1 MFDIIKSLSYNRDFM
16 SREESCLIIFTRG
29 AYATIAIIV
38 SPLGAFSKRQRAEC
52 LEIFKSIFRGAYTTI
67 AIIVSPLGAFS
78 KGQRAECL
86 EIFKSILRGAYATIA
101 MIVSPLGVLKVST
114 F

>member
-38 SPLGAFSKRQRAEC
+38 SPLGAFSKGQRAEC
-52 LEIFKSIFRGAYTTI
+52 LEIFKSILRGAYATI

-86 EIFKSILRGAYATIA
+86 EIFKSILRGAYTTIA
-101 MIVSPLGVLKVST
+101 IIVSPLGAFSKG
-114 F
+114 